1 MGEIA
6 DALRRA
12 VPLDSPPTKQEHEPE
27 ISRDGGL
34 TSCPIAAEPEIDTLP
49 PLETEEHFPERPI
62 GHPVVRLREH
72 GFGPDKLKPARVC
85 LDDPQGHSAQQYRR
99 LAIRLRGMASSRD
112 ARSIVVTS
120 AQSGDG
126 KTTTACNLAIALTM
140 TNHNSKVVL
149 VDLDLHRASVAAA
162 LDVQIDKPVDAVL
175 SGELTLEQATMETD
189 VEGLFILAANTG
201 ASEPEQ
207 LLGRHTLAAMLAT
220 LANRFDW
227 VILDTPPVLATSDA
241 QVILQHAD
249 SALLVVRA
257 GVSPVRAILNAVD
270 HLPKRKILASFL
282 NSSRTKSQQHGYY
295 YDSYQKS
302 PDPAPALSSKPDET
316 EELNVERN

>member
-12 VPLDSPPTKQEHEPE
+12 VPLDSPRTKQEHGAET
-27 ISRDGGL
+27 SRDRGL
-34 TSCPIAAEPEIDTLP
+34 SSRPIAAEPEVETLP
-49 PLETEEHFPERPI
+49 PPETAEVFPERPI
-62 GHPVVRLREH
+62 ERPVLRLLAGSHDRS
-72 GFGPDKLKPARVC
+72 LPARVC
-85 LDDPQGHSAQQYRR
+85 LEDPQGHSAQQYRR
-99 LAIRLRGMASSRD
+99 LAIRLRGMANSRE

-189 VEGLFILAANTG
+189 VEGLFILAANTR